1 MHVRDTWENVQ
12 YLGCKINVLYVMC
25 LEVVGRKVVKDRRRV
40 VNQMQG
46 LPVKHNQ
53 KFRQDKDIK

>member
-1 MHVRDTWENVQ
+1 MHVRDTRDVQ

-25 LEVVGRKVVKDRRRV
+25 LEVVSRKVVEDRRRA

-46 LPVKHNQ
+46 LPVNHNQ
-53 KFRQDKDIK
+53 KVRQDKDIR